1 VKDLQQ
7 GKIDLLLI
15 HVAEGAPGDMESTTE
30 FRALQGV
37 GLLGPKTAIIHG
49 VALGADEFLEMAKSG
64 TALIWSPRSNFELY
78 GFTADVAAAVNA
90 NLMVALAPDWSQLIV
105 IRGSVLAEMEGM
117 APTVL
122 DPGGFAMMP
131 KHTKH
136 EFSCKS
142 NNECIMVVSFDGATT
157 TTWGK

>member
-1 VKDLQQ
+1 MSTKFRSAILLAVSVLVGVTISSGQGSEKGIVRPVSTVKFEQDENVKCLMEASES
-7 GKIDLLLI
+7 GDYATGPSTLI
-15 HVAEGAPGDMESTTE
+15 LKTPSKCVVPWHSHNSAE
-30 FRALQGV
+30 
-37 GLLGPKTAIIHG
+37 
-49 VALGADEFLEMAKSG
+49 
-64 TALIWSPRSNFELY
+64 
-78 GFTADVAAAVNA
+78 
-90 NLMVALAPDWSQLIV
+90 QLIV